1 MSSQKISSQQAELQF
16 KQSVIQAVGEVSDV
30 LVQTD
35 KLKEQR
41 SIAEALVKRS
51 NETVKKCGNSI

>member
-1 MSSQKISSQQAELQF
+1 M
-16 KQSVIQAVGEVSDV
+16 IQAVGEVSDV

-51 NETVKKCGNSI
+51 NETVKMRKLYLNIVKRLTLKC